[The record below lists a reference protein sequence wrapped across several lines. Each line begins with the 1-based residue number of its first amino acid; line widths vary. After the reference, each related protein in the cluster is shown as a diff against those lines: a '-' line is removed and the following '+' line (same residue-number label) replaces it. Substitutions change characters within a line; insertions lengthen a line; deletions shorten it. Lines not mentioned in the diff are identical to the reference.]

1 MALIILTDT
10 VTALAAARCRVQYDQ
25 PRANLICPHRQ
36 PASENKPA
44 PERCPLVRDI
54 LRPDPIRPAQSFSL
68 APPADLASEI
78 VPPKLSLAFP
88 GRGVTVPPPPVCS
101 SPDRHLPDLRGPPV
115 AG

>member
-25 PRANLICPHRQ
+25 PRANLICPHKQ
-36 PASENKPA
+36 PASENKPT

-68 APPADLASEI
+68 APPADLASLE
-78 VPPKLSLAFP
+78 AAAATA
-88 GRGVTVPPPPVCS
+88 RA
-101 SPDRHLPDLRGPPV
+101 HLRRVHTGNV
-115 AG
+115 